1 MAQVNTCLNEVTKD
15 GKSQKESSTRHV
27 RGMGRPTHRGI
38 NSSKD
43 ECKTFSVIK
52 RPHYVDIKGT

>member
-1 MAQVNTCLNEVTKD
+1 MAQVNTCLIEVTKD
-15 GKSQKESSTRHV
+15 GKSQKESSTRQV

-43 ECKTFSVIK
+43 EGKTWSVIK
-52 RPHYVDIKGT
+52 RPH